1 MSNQQPN
8 FIVGCPRSGT
18 TLLQSMLATHSE
30 IASFPESHVLLVTSR
45 TRRGR
50 WLRRLGLVSPEM
62 RQRLRQ
68 FLNEVGHPELMP
80 PVSCRLRPFIQQ
92 FSHILDQLTVMQDK
106 SIWIEKTPGHL
117 YYIADFA
124 NAIPDAR
131 FIHLLRNG
139 ADVVAS
145 LYEVTNQNPEQWGH
159 GYTIEQCVEMWN
171 RAVHLSMGY
180 AGNPN
185 HHIVHYEQL
194 LAQPEITVGNLC
206 HFIGV
211 PFEMTMCN
219 AHHIVA
225 QRLIA
230 AHENWKSD
238 ALTPLHTMEQGKFTQ
253 LFTQAQQQAIAAQL
267 VSLAPKNTYSY
278 CRKVS
283 GGISV

>member
-1 MSNQQPN
+1 MSNGQPI

-50 WLRRLGLVSPEM
+50 WLRKLGLVSPEM

-92 FSHILDQLTVMQDK
+92 FVHILDQLTVMQDK

-117 YYIADFA
+117 YYIADFTA
-124 NAIPDAR
+124 AVPDAR

-145 LYEVTNQNPEQWGH
+145 LYEVTNQHPEQWGQ

-171 RAVHLSMGY
+171 RAVHLSLGY
-180 AGNPN
+180 AGNIN

-194 LAQPEITVGNLC
+194 LAQPEGTLGNLC

-211 PFEMTMCN
+211 PFETTMRD
-219 AHHIVA
+219 AHHTVA
-225 QRLIA
+225 QQLIT
-230 AHENWKSD
+230 AHESWKSG
-238 ALTPLHTMEQGKFTQ
+238 ALTPLQMTDHGKFTR
-253 LFTQAQQQAIAAQL
+253 LFTQAQQRAIAAQL
-267 VSLAPKNTYSY
+267 ISLAPEDTYSNIY
-278 CRKVS
+278 S
-283 GGISV
+283 D